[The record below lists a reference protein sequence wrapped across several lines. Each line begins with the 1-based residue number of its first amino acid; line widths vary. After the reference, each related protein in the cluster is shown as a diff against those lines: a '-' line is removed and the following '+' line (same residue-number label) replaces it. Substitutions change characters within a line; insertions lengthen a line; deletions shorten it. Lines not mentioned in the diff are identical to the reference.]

1 MSEIKA
7 SDLFVQCLEA
17 EGVTHIFG
25 VPGEENADFM
35 ISLKKSDSI
44 EFVLCRHEQAAAF
57 MADIEVLAKQT
68 HEIAV
73 RKKYRTGAL
82 FAHQRRFLSEMGVVA
97 GNPGPFGGFT
107 YAGFA
112 GKPVNPAF
120 AWAKVAR
127 AEKIVC
133 GFNLF
138 LQQPFFIGFDIC

>member
-1 MSEIKA
+1 M
-7 SDLFVQCLEA
+7 
-17 EGVTHIFG
+17 
-25 VPGEENADFM
+25 ADF
-35 ISLKKSDSI
+35 K
-44 EFVLCRHEQAAAF
+44 
-57 MADIEVLAKQT
+57 VLAKQT

-73 RKKYRTGAL
+73 RKKYGTGAM
-82 FAHQRRFLSEMGVVA
+82 FAHQRRFLAEMGVVA

-120 AWAKVAR
+120 TRAKVAR

-138 LQQPFFIGFDIC
+138 LQQPFF